1 MSKISDDNLFDLPL
15 ERPDAMVELPIGV
28 VMPGK
33 VVAEELEIIEEAYR
47 LQGHAVCHMIM
58 FDDVAEDDET
68 ELFSNAAQW
77 GGALGFPPSRP
88 PTTSEAKEWLIYWQ
102 AALDVIIWYTI
113 EEFRAKQAAMPKPGP
128 MGKPAAPVRSSVEP
142 GTRQGPKA

>member
-77 GGALGFPPSRP
+77 GELLAFHRRGRR
-88 PTTSEAKEWLIYWQ
+88 Q
-102 AALDVIIWYTI
+102 
-113 EEFRAKQAAMPKPGP
+113 RAKLRNG
-128 MGKPAAPVRSSVEP
+128 
-142 GTRQGPKA
+142 